1 MAEDVIPLG
10 WAVGGMVAAGLAAF
24 LRGWFAWH
32 GRVEAALAA
41 QDWFRADGR
50 VVESEVVRMSAEDGY
65 VYEPRVRVAYR
76 FQGQQHQGDQSRI
89 GARRI
94 YCRSRDD
101 ARLTLAPFPHGAGV
115 RVYVDPTDFSRA
127 VLEARATASGL
138 GAWLALGFGLIVS
151 AFAMLYWL
159 G

>member
-32 GRVEAALAA
+32 GRVEAA
-41 QDWFRADGR
+41 Q
-50 VVESEVVRMSAEDGY
+50 
-65 VYEPRVRVAYR
+65 
-76 FQGQQHQGDQSRI
+76 
-89 GARRI
+89 
-94 YCRSRDD
+94 
-101 ARLTLAPFPHGAGV
+101 
-115 RVYVDPTDFSRA
+115 
-127 VLEARATASGL
+127 ARATASGL
-138 GAWLALGFGLIVS
+138 GAWLALCFGLIVS